1 MKVPSLPVMDV
12 DAGYA
17 SIWPQLTEASREA
30 LAREALHPDAT
41 CYASPGT
48 SAELLRLTGE
58 GLDPRDLRR
67 LDGEPSRGV
76 EARDQRAIP
85 RLDSEDVVS
94 KRLNT
99 RADPRVR
106 IEASPQPC
114 PVENC
119 GRRLE
124 GESEQERGTQHRNR
138 GQAEYGHTHDGDD
151 D

>member
-58 GLDPRDLRR
+58 GLDPPRSSSPGR
-67 LDGEPSRGV
+67 
-76 EARDQRAIP
+76 RAI
-85 RLDSEDVVS
+85 SWS
-94 KRLNT
+94 G
-99 RADPRVR
+99 
-106 IEASPQPC
+106 SP
-114 PVENC
+114 
-119 GRRLE
+119 
-124 GESEQERGTQHRNR
+124 
-138 GQAEYGHTHDGDD
+138 
-151 D
+151 